1 MNAISQSP
9 AQYTGQYI
17 AGQWRSGRAGTTLA
31 DRNPYNQDLLTEI
44 AEASRDDLDDAYRA
58 AAAVQ
63 RDWERVLPRDRAAVM
78 LRAAEIMNRRHAEIV
93 DWIIA
98 ESGSTRLK
106 AEIEWDAVRACTLA
120 AATMPGRVAGRILPT
135 EVPGKEN
142 RVYRRPL
149 GVVGVISPWN
159 MPMHLS
165 NRSIAPALAVGNGV
179 VVKPADDTPVTGG
192 LLLASIYEDAG
203 VPPGLLNVVIGA
215 VSEIG
220 DAFTLHPIPKFISFT
235 GSTQVGRHI
244 GELALNGPK
253 LKRVALEMGGNAPCV
268 VLDDVDLDRAVT
280 GAIVGRFLHQGQIC
294 MSSNRIIIEERLYDR
309 FVEAFVE
316 RARALKVGDPNLPDT
331 VIGPLINEKQFKAA
345 LSHVEK
351 ARAAGTRQLL
361 GEAPSGLVLPPQV
374 FVDVANESEL
384 AQTELFSPIAPL
396 IRASD
401 EADALR
407 MANQTEFG
415 LSSAVFTQ
423 DAARGL
429 RFAQG
434 IEAGMTHINDI
445 SPNDDPNTM
454 FGGEKNSGL
463 GRFNSDW
470 IIQELTTDHWI
481 SVLHEPLNYP
491 F

>member
-1 MNAISQSP
+1 MKTIHQ
-9 AQYTGQYI
+9 AQTNFTGQYI
-17 AGQWRSGRAGTTLA
+17 AGQWRSGRAGTTLQNH
-31 DRNPYNQDLLTEI
+31 NPYNQALLTEI
-44 AEASRDDLDDAYRA
+44 AEASRDDLDDAYRS

-63 RDWERVLPRDRAAVM
+63 REWERLLPTERAAVM
-78 LRAAEIMNRRHAEIV
+78 YRAVGVMDRRHAEIV
-93 DWIIA
+93 DWLIA
-98 ESGSTRLK
+98 ESGSTRMK
-106 AEIEWDAVRACTLA
+106 AEMEWASVRAGTLA
-120 AATMPGRVAGRILPT
+120 AATMPARVAGQILPID
-135 EVPGKEN
+135 VAGKES
-142 RVYRRPL
+142 RVYRRAL

-159 MPMHLS
+159 FPMHLS
-165 NRSIAPALAVGNGV
+165 NRTIAPALALGNGV
-179 VVKPADDTPVTGG
+179 VVKPAEDTPVTGG
-192 LLLASIYEDAG
+192 LLLASIYEEAG
-203 VPPGLLNVVIGA
+203 LPPGLLNVVVGE

-220 DAFTLHPIPKFISFT
+220 DAFTLHTIPKFISFT
-235 GSTQVGRHI
+235 GSTRVGRHI
-244 GELALNGPK
+244 GELAMTGPT
-253 LKRVALEMGGNAPCV
+253 LKRIGLELGGNAPCV
-268 VLDDVDLDRAVT
+268 VLDDADIDRAIS
-280 GAIVGRFLHQGQIC
+280 GAIVGRFMHQGQIC
-294 MSSNRIIIEERLYDR
+294 MSSNRIIIENGLYDR

-316 RARALKVGDPNLPDT
+316 RARKLKVGDPNLADT
-331 VIGPLINEKQFKAA
+331 VIGPLINEKQLKAA

-361 GEAPSGLVLPPQV
+361 GDAPIGWVLPPQV
-374 FVDVANESEL
+374 FADVSNDSVL

-396 IRASD
+396 IRATD

-407 MANQTEFG
+407 IANATEFG
-415 LSSAVFTQ
+415 LSSAVFTEN
-423 DAARGL
+423 AARGL

-481 SVLHEPLNYP
+481 SVQHEPRAYP